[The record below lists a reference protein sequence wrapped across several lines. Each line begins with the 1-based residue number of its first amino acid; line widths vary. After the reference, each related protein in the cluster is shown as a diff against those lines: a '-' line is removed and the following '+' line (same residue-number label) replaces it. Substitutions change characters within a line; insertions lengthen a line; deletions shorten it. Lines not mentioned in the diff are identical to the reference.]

1 MQAKNFDQL
10 AIKLGHFLIRHPF
23 WVIIASLLLTIMFSL
38 GASKLSFS
46 NSYRIF
52 FSDEN
57 PELNAF
63 DDFLDIYSKND
74 LALIVIQSPTGKA
87 LEKEYAETIEWA
99 TEEAWRTPFATRVDS
114 IANFQYSYSEE
125 DDLIVENLVEFAED
139 LSQAELDEKLAIAL
153 EEETLRGNIISH
165 NGSTTAIAVTVNLPE
180 KSLDENP
187 RVAEAIRALAKQI
200 QDKHPE
206 LKIALSGVVM
216 LNNAFSEASINDMA
230 SLIPIMYC
238 ILIIMSIAVLRS
250 FWSTVSVLLVILFS
264 CTSAMGLAGFIGIPL
279 SPVAVS
285 APTIIMTLAIA
296 DSIHIIVSMLASY
309 AKSGDKNDAIIES
322 LRVNLVPVTLT
333 SVTTII
339 GFLTLNFS
347 DAPPYWHL
355 GNITALGIVCAWIL
369 SLTFLPSIL
378 SLLPIKQPSVK
389 TNNTSG
395 LKKLAAFIQL
405 KQKPILFSGTLI
417 SLGLC
422 YSSTN
427 IELNDEFVKYFSPNI
442 EFRRDADFTTENLS
456 GLYTIEYSF
465 SSGEKDG
472 INNPNYLQDLEN
484 FAQWLRQ
491 QDEVKHVY
499 SHTDI
504 IKRLNRNMHAEDS
517 SFYRIPDTVE
527 AAAQFLLLY
536 ELSLPRG
543 LDLQNRISIDK
554 SDTRMT
560 AILKS
565 ISSVEL
571 QNLNDKA
578 HQWQKDNW
586 QQAKPSRA
594 TGTAVMFSYISKRN
608 VESMMV
614 GNIIAVISIGLL
626 MIILLR
632 SLPLGLISIIA
643 NGLPVILMFGIWA
656 ILVGKVGMVASAIAA
671 STLGIVVDDTVHFLS
686 KYLRARRE
694 KGASRYEAIEETLS
708 TVGVAIISTTIILVS
723 GFAILALSDFQLNQQ
738 TGILSSITIAVAL
751 FFDLF
756 MLPAILLIGA
766 NKESESRNKK
776 L

>member
-1 MQAKNFDQL
+1 MPANRFDNL
-10 AIKLGHFLIRHPF
+10 AIALAQFLIKHPL
-23 WVIIASLLLTIMFSL
+23 WVIFASILITSAVTI

-57 PELNAF
+57 PELKAF
-63 DDFLDIYSKND
+63 DDFLDVYSKND
-74 LALIVIQSPTGKA
+74 LALLVIQSPSGSV
-87 LEKEYAETIEWA
+87 LEQDYAATLEWA
-99 TEEAWRTPFATRVDS
+99 TDQAWQIPFATRVDS
-114 IANFQYSYSEE
+114 ITNFQYSFSED
-125 DDLIVENLVEFAED
+125 DDLIVENLVEFAEQ
-139 LSQAELDEKLAIAL
+139 LSAEELEQKLDIAL
-153 EEETLRGNIISH
+153 AEDTLRGNLIST

-180 KSLDENP
+180 LSLDENP
-187 RVAEAIRALAKQI
+187 QVANAMRELADQI
-200 QDKHPE
+200 QQRHPE
-206 LKIALSGVVM
+206 LKLALSGVIM
-216 LNNAFSEASINDMA
+216 LNNAFSEASINDLK
-230 SLIPIMYC
+230 SLVPAMYAV
-238 ILIIMSIAVLRS
+238 LIIMSIIVLRS

-264 CTSAMGLAGFIGIPL
+264 CLSAMGLAGSLGIPL

-309 AKSGDKNDAIIES
+309 AKNGDKHQAIIES

-355 GNITALGIVCAWIL
+355 GNITAIGIIFAWLLSLSFLPAIL
-369 SLTFLPSIL
+369 SI
-378 SLLPIKQPSVK
+378 LPIKQPKPKAENRSYLVALADWIGRK
-389 TNNTSG
+389 HQSILIIGG
-395 LKKLAAFIQL
+395 LLSA
-405 KQKPILFSGTLI
+405 SLI
-417 SLGLC
+417 
-422 YSSTN
+422 YSSTH
-427 IELNDEFVKYFSPNI
+427 IELNDEFIKYFSPDI

-465 SSGEKDG
+465 SSGEADG
-472 INNPNYLQDLEN
+472 INQPLYLEN
-484 FAQWLRQ
+484 IERFANWLRE

-499 SHTDI
+499 SHSDI
-504 IKRLNRNMHAEDS
+504 IKRLNRNMHNEDV
-517 SFYRIPDTVE
+517 SFFKVPDTVE

-554 SDTRMT
+554 SETRMT

-571 QNLNDKA
+571 QNLNDRA
-578 HQWQKDNW
+578 HQWQKQHW
-586 QQAKPSRA
+586 QSAEPSRA

-614 GNIIAVISIGLL
+614 GNVIAVLSIGLIML
-626 MIILLR
+626 LLLR
-632 SLPLGLISIIA
+632 SLPLALISILA

-656 ILVGKVGMVASAIAA
+656 LIVGKVGMVASAIAA

-694 KGASRYEAIEETLS
+694 KSATRFEAIEETLS

-723 GFAILALSDFQLNQQ
+723 GFFILAFSDFQLNQQ
-738 TGILSSITIAVAL
+738 TGLLSSITIAIAL

-766 NKESESRNKK
+766 KSKHRNGKN
-776 L
+776 